1 MRLEKYSFCLAF
13 LTCLCLWISFAQ
25 AAERE
30 TPPAWEETA
39 QGETGEDR
47 QTEREETEEKV
58 REETGDLLGELGMS
72 DIDRY
77 LTEENLSDVSFSEL
91 VKQLMADGMK
101 LDFKAAGEA
110 LLQALFD
117 DYAQNRKTLLQ
128 ILTLAVAFSVL
139 LQITSAM
146 ERGYLVQLSFLSV
159 YLTVMLL
166 LMKLFLIM
174 TDIMEGFFAKLVDFM
189 QMLQPVF
196 CISMV
201 FSTGSVSA
209 GAYYELLLLLIYI
222 VDVTFTKAL
231 LPAVRIYMVLQLVN
245 HMMEEQLFSRA
256 AELVSDGVKGCVKLL
271 ATAVVGLNIVQGLLA
286 PGIDGVRRST
296 LAGAVRAVPGMGQVV
311 NSMTEILAGSAMLI
325 KNSVG
330 AAALLLLV
338 SVSFLPAIK
347 IAVFMVSYR
356 LCAALIEPVTDKRI
370 SGAVASLGHAAGLYL
385 KLMFYAVLLFFI
397 TIAVICAATTM
408 H

>member
-1 MRLEKYSFCLAF
+1 
-13 LTCLCLWISFAQ
+13 
-25 AAERE
+25 
-30 TPPAWEETA
+30 
-39 QGETGEDR
+39 
-47 QTEREETEEKV
+47 
-58 REETGDLLGELGMS
+58 
-72 DIDRY
+72 
-77 LTEENLSDVSFSEL
+77 
-91 VKQLMADGMK
+91 
-101 LDFKAAGEA
+101 
-110 LLQALFD
+110 
-117 DYAQNRKTLLQ
+117 
-128 ILTLAVAFSVL
+128 
-139 LQITSAM
+139 
-146 ERGYLVQLSFLSV
+146 
-159 YLTVMLL
+159 
-166 LMKLFLIM
+166 
-174 TDIMEGFFAKLVDFM
+174 
-189 QMLQPVF
+189 
-196 CISMV
+196 
-201 FSTGSVSA
+201 
-209 GAYYELLLLLIYI
+209 
-222 VDVTFTKAL
+222 
-231 LPAVRIYMVLQLVN
+231 
-245 HMMEEQLFSRA
+245 MMEEQLFSRA

>member
-13 LTCLCLWISFAQ
+13 LTCLYFGISFAQ

-47 QTEREETEEKV
+47 QTEPEEKV

-245 HMMEEQLFSRA
+245 HMMEEQLCSRA

-296 LAGAVRAVPGMGQVV
+296 LAGAVRAVPGMWQVV
-311 NSMTEILAGSAMLI
+311 NSMSDILAGSAMLI